1 MFLGD
6 ADSFLSGEEEYVS
19 IVFIQETVNSIQNI
33 FEEIF
38 EIQWMAV
45 NLNSSVSMILW
56 LVSLIVLLVVAKF
69 DINQWIIFWVF
80 GNAVFILGKLTS
92 AESMSEFATFYQD

>member
-33 FEEIF
+33 FEEVF
-38 EIQWMAV
+38 EI
-45 NLNSSVSMILW
+45 
-56 LVSLIVLLVVAKF
+56 
-69 DINQWIIFWVF
+69 
-80 GNAVFILGKLTS
+80 
-92 AESMSEFATFYQD
+92 